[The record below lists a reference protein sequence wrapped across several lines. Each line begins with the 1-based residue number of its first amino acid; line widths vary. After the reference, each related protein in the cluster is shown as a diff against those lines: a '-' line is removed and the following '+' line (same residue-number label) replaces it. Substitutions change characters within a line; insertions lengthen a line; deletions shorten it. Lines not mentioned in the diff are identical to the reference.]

1 MQLRTLLNKN
11 KKSFIIYIIGA
22 FLTTPSNVL
31 MTLALS
37 FSFKLLDVS
46 NTQEA
51 LKIVGITVALAFT
64 PIILQVISRKMRI
77 GFMKDVLFDIRVMS
91 YDKLL
96 NTSVNDFSKE
106 SLEHYES
113 QMIADINL
121 FEQEF
126 FLSLLNIIFT
136 SGSYVLSM
144 MLLFSISY
152 QLAFL
157 TLAATVFIYFVT
169 LIYERTILESKVKVI
184 EENMKYQKALT
195 NILNGLETIKLYQ
208 ASERFKKVFTV
219 DINRYESVKAE
230 DYRKNQSLSNLIS
243 AIAFFVQSVAFI
255 YAAFLFSKGNIEVNS
270 MVIALS
276 VVGTLV
282 WTIHSGMERVNRFK
296 SSLLIYDDLVKGTV
310 ENKEGQDFH
319 FNDCLSLRN
328 VSYAYKNKNVFKDIS
343 LDIKAKSKVLVTGES
358 GSGKTSLINTLS
370 KNLEDYK
377 GSIKYDGVELHD
389 ISYDSFIKKVSYVRQ
404 EHFLFDKSIKDNIIL
419 NKDYDDEKFNRVLK
433 DSALFD
439 TVSNFVDKENHL
451 LLDNGSNISG
461 GQRQRIN
468 IARELYQDKDFII
481 FDEPSASLDDAN
493 AKHIYESILALDKT
507 VLIISHRHLEFLEGH
522 VNQKIELLKEVTYE

>member
-157 TLAATVFIYFVT
+157 TLSATVFIYFVT
-169 LIYERTILESKVKVI
+169 FIYEL
-184 EENMKYQKALT
+184 
-195 NILNGLETIKLYQ
+195 
-208 ASERFKKVFTV
+208 
-219 DINRYESVKAE
+219 
-230 DYRKNQSLSNLIS
+230 
-243 AIAFFVQSVAFI
+243 
-255 YAAFLFSKGNIEVNS
+255 
-270 MVIALS
+270 
-276 VVGTLV
+276 
-282 WTIHSGMERVNRFK
+282 
-296 SSLLIYDDLVKGTV
+296 
-310 ENKEGQDFH
+310 
-319 FNDCLSLRN
+319 
-328 VSYAYKNKNVFKDIS
+328 
-343 LDIKAKSKVLVTGES
+343 
-358 GSGKTSLINTLS
+358 
-370 KNLEDYK
+370 
-377 GSIKYDGVELHD
+377 
-389 ISYDSFIKKVSYVRQ
+389 
-404 EHFLFDKSIKDNIIL
+404 IIL
-419 NKDYDDEKFNRVLK
+419 
-433 DSALFD
+433 
-439 TVSNFVDKENHL
+439 
-451 LLDNGSNISG
+451 
-461 GQRQRIN
+461 
-468 IARELYQDKDFII
+468 
-481 FDEPSASLDDAN
+481 
-493 AKHIYESILALDKT
+493 
-507 VLIISHRHLEFLEGH
+507 
-522 VNQKIELLKEVTYE
+522 

>member
-51 LKIVGITVALAFT
+51 LKIIGITVALAFT

-96 NTSVNDFSKE
+96 KTSVDDFSKE
-106 SLEHYES
+106 SIEHYES

-157 TLAATVFIYFVT
+157 TLGATVFIYVIT
-169 LIYERTILESKVKVI
+169 LLFEKSILKSKANVI

-243 AIAFFVQSVAFI
+243 AIAFFVQSVSFI

-296 SSLLIYDDLVKGTV
+296 SSLLIYDDLVKGTN
-310 ENKEGQDFH
+310 EHDEGKNFS
-319 FNDCLSLRN
+319 FNDKLSLKE
-328 VSYAYKNKNVFKDIS
+328 VSYAYHNKTVFKDIT
-343 LDIKAKSKVLVTGES
+343 LDIKAKSKVLITGES
-358 GSGKTSLINTLS
+358 GSGKTSLINTLT

-377 GSIKYDGVELHD
+377 GSITYDNVELKD
-389 ISYDSFIKKVSYVRQ
+389 ISYESFVDNVSYVRQ
-404 EHFLFDKSIKDNIIL
+404 EHFLFDKSVKENIIL
-419 NKDYDDEKFNRVLK
+419 NKPYDEKKFTNVLNM
-433 DSALFD
+433 SALLD
-439 TVSNFVDKENHL
+439 TIEKFEDKENHQL
-451 LLDNGSNISG
+451 KDNGSNISG

-468 IARELYQDKDFII
+468 IARELYQDKEFII

-507 VLIISHRHLEFLEGH
+507 VLIISHRHLEFLEDQ
-522 VNQKIELLKEVTYE
+522 VDQKIELLKEVTYE